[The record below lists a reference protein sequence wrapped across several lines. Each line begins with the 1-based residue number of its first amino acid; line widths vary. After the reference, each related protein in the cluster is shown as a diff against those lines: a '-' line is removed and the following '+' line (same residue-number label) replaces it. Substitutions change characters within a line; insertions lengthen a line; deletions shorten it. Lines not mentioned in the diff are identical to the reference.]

1 MQDINKIASKFL
13 GKDSLNNQT
22 DTYQASEQIDN
33 SLLVTIP
40 RIYNREAHNIDAK
53 LFNGFDTWNCYE
65 LSTLNAKG
73 RPFSGIMKI
82 FFPADSTNI
91 VESKSLKLYLNSFN
105 LYRLKS
111 VSNDNLKIE
120 LEAIITKDLQKHI
133 DDDRIKLKIYDAN
146 SRNLIQ
152 APIAHNEF
160 ENIDNLDIE
169 VQDAG
174 SVILNSESRTN
185 SAVIPDSHPE
195 SPNQY
200 EIINQTGTL
209 KLHSALLRSNCR
221 VTNQPDWG
229 DVYIHIKASKL
240 PSKESL
246 LQYIVSMREEQH
258 FHEEICENIYND
270 LYKNFSP
277 SELLVQCLYTRR
289 GGIDINPIRYT
300 ENMKDNKLL
309 QYFQSEEIY
318 KTNRQ

>member
-1 MQDINKIASKFL
+1 MQNIDKIASKFL
-13 GKDSLNNQT
+13 GKDSLNNQMA
-22 DTYQASEQIDN
+22 TYKAPEQIDS
-33 SLLVTIP
+33 SLLVAIP
-40 RIYNREAHNIDAK
+40 RIYNRETHNIDAK

-105 LYRLKS
+105 LCRLKS
-111 VSNDNLKIE
+111 VSNDDLKVE
-120 LEAIITKDLQKHI
+120 LETIITQDLQKYI
-133 DDDRIKLKIYDAN
+133 DDNRIKLKIYDSN
-146 SRNLIQ
+146 SSNLIQ
-152 APIAHNEF
+152 EPIEHTEF
-160 ENIDNLDIE
+160 ENIDNLDIDIDE
-169 VQDAG
+169 NQD
-174 SVILNSESRTN
+174 ES
-185 SAVIPDSHPE
+185 SH
-195 SPNQY
+195 S
-200 EIINQTGTL
+200 INISDQTGTL
-209 KLHSALLRSNCR
+209 KIHSTLLRSNCR

-229 DVYIHIKASKL
+229 DVYIHIKANKL

-246 LQYIVSMREEQH
+246 LQYIVSMRKEQH

-270 LYKNFSP
+270 LYLQFNP
-277 SELLVQCLYTRR
+277 TELLVQCLYTRR

-309 QYFQSEEIY
+309 EYFQSEDIY

>member
-1 MQDINKIASKFL
+1 MA
-13 GKDSLNNQT
+13 
-22 DTYQASEQIDN
+22 TYQAPEEIDS
-33 SLLVTIP
+33 SLLVDIP
-40 RIYNREAHNIDAK
+40 RIFNREAHNIDEK
-53 LFNGFDTWNCYE
+53 LFSGFDTWNCYE

-111 VSNDNLKIE
+111 VSNSDLKIE

-133 DDDRIKLKIYDAN
+133 DDNRIKLKIYDAN
-146 SRNLIQ
+146 IPNLIQ
-152 APIAHNEF
+152 RPIAHDKF
-160 ENIDNLDIE
+160 ENIDDLDIE
-169 VQDAG
+169 IQEIPSTNP
-174 SVILNSESRTN
+174 SVIPSF
-185 SAVIPDSHPE
+185 DPE
-195 SPNQY
+195 SPNQF
-200 EIINQTGTL
+200 ETSNHSGTL
-209 KLHSALLRSNCR
+209 KIHSALLRSNCR

-229 DVYIHIKASKL
+229 DVYIHIKADKL

-246 LQYIVSMREEQH
+246 LQYIISMRKEQH

-270 LYKNFSP
+270 LYLQFNP
-277 SELLVQCLYTRR
+277 TELLVQCLYTRR

-309 QYFQSEEIY
+309 EYFQSEDIY